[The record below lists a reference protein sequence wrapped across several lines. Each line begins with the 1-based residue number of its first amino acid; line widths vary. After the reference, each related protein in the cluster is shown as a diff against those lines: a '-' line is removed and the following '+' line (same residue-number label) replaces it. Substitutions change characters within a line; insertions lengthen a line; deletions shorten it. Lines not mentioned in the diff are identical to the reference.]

1 MGMIEP
7 RGSKPLTIVG
17 VILFVLGLA
26 TLITYFAT
34 TPGTNS
40 GGEGAGVALAMWL
53 ASAVLIGV
61 GALLTVL
68 GLVRRNR
75 GRAVGGDAER
85 RVDDHVHDL
94 EPGVRGDSHPP
105 A

>member
-7 RGSKPLTIVG
+7 RGGRPLTIVG
-17 VILFVLGLA
+17 IVLVVLGLA
-26 TLITYFAT
+26 TLITYFVT

-40 GGEGAGVALAMWL
+40 AGEGAGLALAMWL

-61 GALLTVL
+61 GVLLTVL
-68 GLVRRNR
+68 GVVRRGR
-75 GRAVGGDAER
+75 RRAVGGDAER
-85 RVDDHVHDL
+85 RVDDHVHDV
-94 EPGVRGDSHPP
+94 EPGVGGDSHPP